1 MCEQRK
7 SWNICWT
14 KFFSYV
20 QLLTSTSKKIE
31 IGYENDAMV
40 DSFSSCKTTPEDFY
54 FVGVNLD
61 SNRRKNY

>member
-1 MCEQRK
+1 
-7 SWNICWT
+7 
-14 KFFSYV
+14 V